1 MKKSTKKL
9 LILPFIGLIS
19 SITLAACSAKSSF
32 NQQFFDQIA
41 KDQTAVAL
49 KTELAGYSKDA
60 LEILANKQEIATQSK
75 EFIDTFNRFYDTKLT
90 FTQVGGATDFGQFL
104 NAKFINGP
112 GSVLI
117 LGAGGLGG
125 FRTIAHHFIDTSA
138 SKMLKND
145 NTTEGEFVIGSKHF
159 MHQAIESFGIIY
171 NKDVFARANIT
182 VHEGKSFKDINLNT
196 NEPANF
202 NGVEEKTINNT
213 KTYNV
218 YTSDLQKEGFEKI
231 ITILKTNNIKPF
243 YSTAKTESSHIWP
256 MTNHLL
262 GVVSAAQTGLKQ
274 GDMDLAD
281 ANKVLTDQV
290 LMNMQEALKIYGQ
303 DENYTLKTNT
313 VDLAMQNVAVGQFAM
328 TQNGTWSI
336 NQILDAKKDAKI
348 GFMPMPAFD
357 KVTKKAKLARS
368 ISQRWGVTTTGN
380 DPAKLK
386 TAKLFFQFLYQTK
399 VGVEFALNK
408 MQLLS
413 PFKQIPGID
422 QNNINDPLLRSA
434 TNYTKPADVVS
445 AIDNYFPAGFNN
457 TDPVLKKVTNEGY
470 KNIATDKTALIV
482 EWDKLKVNEKKSI
495 NLNQ

>member
-60 LEILANKQEIATQSK
+60 LEIVANKQEIATQSK
-75 EFIDTFNRFYDTKLT
+75 EFIETFNRFYDTKLT
-90 FTQVGGATDFGQFL
+90 FTQVGGVTDYGQFL
-104 NAKFINGP
+104 NAKFANGP
-112 GSVLI
+112 RSVLI
-117 LGAGGLGG
+117 LGAGSLGG
-125 FRTIAHHFIDTSA
+125 FKNIAQHLIDTPA
-138 SKMLKND
+138 STMLKND
-145 NTTEGEFVIGSKHF
+145 NTTEGQFVVDGKHF
-159 MHQAIESFGIIY
+159 MPQAVESFGIIY

-182 VHEGKSFKDINLNT
+182 VHEGKSFKDINPNGT
-196 NEPANF
+196 EPMSF
-202 NGVEEKTINNT
+202 NGVEEKNNSGGT

-218 YTSDLQKEGFEKI
+218 YTSDLKKEGFEKI
-231 ITILKTNNIKPF
+231 NQVLESNNIKPF
-243 YSTAKTESSHIWP
+243 YSTAKTEASNIWP
-256 MTNHLL
+256 ITNHLL

-274 GDMDLAD
+274 DNVNLTNAD
-281 ANKVLTDQV
+281 QVLTDQV
-290 LMNMQEALKIYGQ
+290 LMNMQQALNIYGQ
-303 DENYTLKTNT
+303 DKPYTLKTNT

-357 KVTKKAKLARS
+357 KDTQKAKLARS

-399 VGVEFALNK
+399 SGVEFALNK

-413 PFKQIPGID
+413 PFKQIPGLD

-434 TNYTKPADVVS
+434 TNYTKSTDVVS
-445 AIDNYFPAGFNN
+445 AIDNYFPNGFNN
-457 TDPVLKKVTNEGY
+457 SDPVLRKVTNEGY
-470 KNIATDKTALIV
+470 KNTTTNKTELIA
-482 EWDKLKVNEKKSI
+482 EWNKLKENEKK
-495 NLNQ
+495 QQTKK